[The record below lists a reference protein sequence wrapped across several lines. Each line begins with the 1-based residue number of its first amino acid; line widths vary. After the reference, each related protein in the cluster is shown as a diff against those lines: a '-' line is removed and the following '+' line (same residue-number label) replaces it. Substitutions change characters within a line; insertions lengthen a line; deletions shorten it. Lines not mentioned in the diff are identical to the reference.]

1 MGKTHANADRFF
13 LLFRT
18 LLCLS
23 NLFGN
28 LPCIIMASHA
38 LHYRDLGPRTWQLVK
53 ETS

>member
-1 MGKTHANADRFF
+1 MCKTHANADRFF

-18 LLCLS
+18 LLWLS

-28 LPCIIMASHA
+28 LPYIIMASHA
-38 LHYRDLGPRTWQLVK
+38 LHHRDLGRGTWQLVK